1 MNRTSMGAD
10 LFDINLQDK
19 IDITLWNIYIYMI
32 EQDSSG
38 YKVFRGICRTN

>member
-32 EQDSSG
+32 KQDSS
-38 YKVFRGICRTN
+38 YKVFRGIWRTN

>member
-32 EQDSSG
+32 EQDSG
-38 YKVFRGICRTN
+38 YKVFRGIWRTN